1 MRARWVATAIALMLS
16 CYGLIGRAEAYLVNV
31 EWKFICSDEPQ
42 KFWQIY
48 LPYWQHFCSVENG
61 SIGANAAIRGN
72 DTDTQPV
79 ISLFFWNMAPNAVRF
94 EWRYLTPTF
103 SLIFFRRGERV
114 GRTFQRVF
122 WSPTLR
128 AGELASMDGRVD
140 QLLKPIARV
149 FVVPNV
155 CSRNTVDHIQRGY
168 FSNVAAMQFYKKRD
182 AFFSGGVGYSADWIY
197 SDRTDESGIQGHP
210 GPEISL
216 SSLSGMGESLKAGR
230 YGVFGG
236 LSRSPGLAR
245 LSDTAA
251 PSYNPQPDGRNGK
264 NESEECNRVSD
275 GMVIRCY
282 KPLPNGF
289 AFVLLF
295 VAFVGG
301 GALAVVLLG
310 IQWCLDRHRR
320 R

>member
-1 MRARWVATAIALMLS
+1 MCARWVATAIALMLS

-31 EWKFICSDEPQ
+31 DWKFICSDEPQ

-103 SLIFFRRGERV
+103 SLIFFRRDERV

-128 AGELASMDGRVD
+128 AGELASMDGCVD
-140 QLLKPIARV
+140 QLLKPIVRV

-168 FSNVAAMQFYKKRD
+168 FSNVAALQFYKKRD
-182 AFFSGGVGYSADWIY
+182 AFFSVELVIRRIGSTATGLMSLAFKVN
-197 SDRTDESGIQGHP
+197 QGR
-210 GPEISL
+210 
-216 SSLSGMGESLKAGR
+216 K
-230 YGVFGG
+230 
-236 LSRSPGLAR
+236 SRSAVSLAWARASR
-245 LSDTAA
+245 LAATASSA
-251 PSYNPQPDGRNGK
+251 TLVEARISRD
-264 NESEECNRVSD
+264 CL
-275 GMVIRCY
+275 
-282 KPLPNGF
+282 LP
-289 AFVLLF
+289 AIPVT
-295 VAFVGG
+295 
-301 GALAVVLLG
+301 
-310 IQWCLDRHRR
+310 IHRPTVETER
-320 R
+320 TK